1 MANYF
6 YVNNSSHLPRGG
18 RRYFSRSVVILPP
31 LVFNFIPAPTGCT
44 FSIIL
49 LNEML
54 LWSRFQMVFTVS
66 SLCKQP
72 LFHNSYKTIF
82 MTSSVQATPDWLT
95 AITFNNDGLIPAIAQ
110 DHKSGR
116 ILMMAWMNAEAL
128 QLTAQTQTAVYYS
141 RSRAKLW
148 HKGETSGHTQQVHDI
163 RLDCDADVIVLS
175 VTQVGGI
182 ACHTGRESCFYQ
194 RLDLSGSNPKWQ
206 TVDAVLK
213 DPSDIYNTAKLTEVS
228 DTIVKAATNSTT
240 NVAESSKAPPSILQ
254 QLDQVLIERKQADS
268 DSSYVASLYA
278 KGLNKILEKVGEE
291 ATESIIAAKDFANS
305 NEQADKADYDAA
317 RDELI
322 YEVADVWFHTLVGL
336 AWFDIESDAV
346 LNELGR
352 RFGLSG
358 IDEKAAR

>member
-1 MANYF
+1 MT
-6 YVNNSSHLPRGG
+6 LP
-18 RRYFSRSVVILPP
+18 
-31 LVFNFIPAPTGCT
+31 A
-44 FSIIL
+44 
-49 LNEML
+49 
-54 LWSRFQMVFTVS
+54 
-66 SLCKQP
+66 
-72 LFHNSYKTIF
+72 
-82 MTSSVQATPDWLT
+82 WLT
-95 AITFNNDGLIPAIAQ
+95 AINFNADGLIPAIAQ
-110 DHKSGR
+110 DQQSGR

-148 HKGETSGHTQQVHDI
+148 HKGESSGHTQQVNDI

-194 RLDLSGSNPKWQ
+194 RLDLSGTKPKWQ

-213 DPSDIYNTAKLTEVS
+213 DPADIYNDHNNVQKTEV
-228 DTIVKAATNSTT
+228 TALKKP
-240 NVAESSKAPPSILQ
+240 ESSTDTQSTNTDDNAKFTSTLILK
-254 QLDQVLIERKQADS
+254 QLDAVLAERKQADA

-278 KGLNKILEKVGEE
+278 RGLNKILEKVGEE
-291 ATESIIAAKDFANS
+291 ATESIIAAKDFANC
-305 NEQADKADYDAA
+305 NEQTDAA
-317 RDELI
+317 QYNDARNELI

-336 AWFDIESDAV
+336 AWFDIESEAV
-346 LNELGR
+346 LTELGR